1 MVASIEYIERVI
13 ATYERATEA
22 NWNQSARTGNQVLI
36 TADSADDVMITG
48 DLHGNRPNFN
58 AIKKI
63 ARLNSQP
70 GRHLILQEVCHGGP
84 TYPKGGGCMS
94 HTMLEDVAKLKD
106 EYPERV
112 HFILSNHEMAELTDY
127 PISKGQKMLNLV
139 FRYGLQEVYGPA
151 AERVR
156 EAYLPFIK
164 SCPLTVRL
172 PGDVVVS
179 HSAPENVD
187 QYSFDSSILDR
198 PLEPLDYQEH
208 QPLFKMLWGRDY
220 RPENAEAFARLAQ
233 AKVLIHGHD
242 PCREGFKAPNDI
254 QIILDCCSK
263 PASYVIVPTEREFTH
278 EEILARV
285 QMLP

>member
-22 NWNQSARTGNQVLI
+22 NLNQAARTGNQVLI
-36 TADSADDVMITG
+36 TADAADDVMITG

-106 EYPERV
+106 QYPERV

-164 SCPLTVRL
+164 SCPLAVRL
-172 PGDVVVS
+172 PGDVVVC

-187 QYSFDSSILDR
+187 QYSFDCSILDR

-220 RPENAEAFARLAQ
+220 RPENAAAFARLAQ
-233 AKVLIHGHD
+233 ARVLIHGHD

-254 QIILDCCSK
+254 QLILDCCSK

-278 EEILARV
+278 QEILERV